1 MFERYG
7 IDDRNIYKICVVA
20 TMSSGKS
27 TFINSIIGDEILPE
41 KNEACTA
48 RTMSVLDNDNADI
61 KKAHIIR
68 NNGAKE
74 IVEISGREVLE
85 QINNDA
91 DIIDFL
97 VETNIKSIKN
107 TDKAVVLVDTPG
119 VNNSEDEE
127 HGKRT
132 SEFLKQMD
140 EGLIIYLMNATQ
152 LATNDDEILL
162 KSTLDYV
169 EKQNGKVKIIF
180 VLNKIDALDTETESI
195 REIVGAAASYIKTHG
210 FENPVIYPLSALSA
224 KLLRMAYYRRTMT
237 RREQRR
243 LEDVFQ
249 NYRPSE
255 NNMLSYARLNSE
267 SADIYQIG
275 DESVSGQEIQRAIA
289 NTGIT
294 AIETCIAEHMQSEN
308 EEYTPE
314 ILIRATMD
322 ESLEEQYHA
331 RLCGIPE
338 GRAEIN
344 LSASEK
350 LKEMLENSIELQR
363 LLNRKTTSNV
373 CFFQNHDNEE
383 IIHRQAGDLI
393 EDIELTKNEIM
404 KLAVQNSVC
413 EIPSRQN
420 CFYIYED
427 NDKKKVRVSTLY
439 LMSFDRLN
447 WKKISF
453 VQLSEEIST
462 ETEVFLYNVY
472 TNFLYE
478 INKENIESTI
488 VILDSK
494 FPAGIISIPG
504 FHRNGIVPYS
514 DIAEYIQDLKE
525 TENKKRQEDESVRE
539 QLERTYKGIVFHSV
553 EEKDAIIQKENKY
566 KGYCKYIEQKNYR
579 ELLQLKVE
587 ITDELPEILAR
598 PMLYKIL
605 EAMERQENIERNAHV
620 EWIKEADLEKAE
632 SFQENLKYF
641 SYSPDTME
649 RLRTDVRQR
658 ILACQRENLE
668 QCINDINNM
677 DRVQLRQ
684 AEEKIMEFHYNAE
697 LTEKY
702 VSKVRHR
709 YDIVETEEISVLCK
723 DIDEKNI
730 PQLEAL
736 SHQLESEYREEF
748 TEKYRNNIAR
758 RIEFLHIR
766 HMDELC
772 GNAANEDKEGLRRLR
787 NLIDAEQ
794 CKKELKSEYYEKI
807 NRRWEQLDYEE
818 MNQLTENISDKSSEE
833 LSAIYT
839 KLKNWECDIKLK
851 RPFLQK
857 VRINLDYTWYK
868 QLDKLTED
876 LGEKN
881 RDEINSVA
889 KQIKEKSFPD
899 RIRKNAEDKVDGKSF
914 ELDMRELI
922 GLGNDFNHFDRNA
935 VDLLEQKAI
944 LLNVSDRSRDIYRE
958 KLKERRY
965 CIGLSEVSREVQLFS
980 QLCEKYGTT
989 LQNLKTVMNTSDY
1002 RTCADRFCS
1011 RYNISGY
1018 SEIPVFMMQEKS
1030 EIAVT
1035 ADSLF
1040 YTVGNEH
1047 YKAPFD
1053 IVFSIGI
1060 SKKLLSDKLI
1070 ISFKNGTDVE
1080 LATPLNKKEQEKF
1093 ANLMNEFL
1101 NVIKNSTV
1109 ILSYPILLYHTENLN
1124 LKNFIYDE
1132 NKYWLDKETIADIFL
1147 QSYMVDKKRLGF
1159 GFYACGRRDDKWSQ
1173 LEEKVRKNFAI
1184 SADNILWIYD
1194 GTILRSGKEGMA
1206 IGENMIYLKKGT
1218 QNTVNIPMDKIFA
1231 VETIGEKRG
1240 IAFKTVDDYTFIC
1253 EMTELREE
1261 MQETFVNMI
1270 WEYIQGIQL
1279 VNKINSQSVPI
1290 IKNSSASS
1298 PRIAPKFCINCG
1310 APLGEHAK
1318 FCTRCGKKIE
1328 LLI

>member
-61 KKAHIIR
+61 KKVHIIR
-68 NNGAKE
+68 NTGAKE
-74 IVEISGREVLE
+74 IIEISGRDVLE
-85 QINNDA
+85 QINNDEN
-91 DIIDFL
+91 IVDFL
-97 VETNIKSIKN
+97 VETNIESIKN
-107 TDKAVVLVDTPG
+107 TNKAVVLVDTPG

-127 HGKRT
+127 HGRRT
-132 SEFLKQMD
+132 SEFLQQMG

-162 KSTLDYV
+162 KSVLDYV

-195 REIVGAAASYIKTHG
+195 REIVGAAASYIKAHG

-294 AIETCIAEHMQSEN
+294 AIETCIAEHMQSGN
-308 EEYTPE
+308 KDYTPE

-331 RLCGIPE
+331 RLCSIPE

-344 LSASEK
+344 PSASEK
-350 LKEMLENSIELQR
+350 LKDMLENSVELQR
-363 LLNRKTTSNV
+363 LLNRKTTLNI
-373 CFFQNHDNEE
+373 CFFQNNDNGE

-404 KLAVQNSVC
+404 KLAAQNSVC

-427 NDKKKVRVSTLY
+427 DDKKKIRVSTLY

-447 WKKISF
+447 WKKISY
-453 VQLSEEIST
+453 VQLSEEISA
-462 ETEVFLYNVY
+462 ETKVFLYNVY

-494 FPAGIISIPG
+494 FPASIISIPG

-514 DIAEYIQDLKE
+514 DIAEYIHDLKE

-566 KGYCKYIEQKNYR
+566 KEYCKYIDQKNYS
-579 ELLQLKVE
+579 ELLQLKAE
-587 ITDELPEILAR
+587 ISDELPEILAA

-605 EAMERQENIERNAHV
+605 EAMERQENIERNAHA
-620 EWIKEADLEKAE
+620 EWIKEADLKDAE
-632 SFQENLKYF
+632 AFLDNLRYF
-641 SYSPDTME
+641 SYSPDTMQK
-649 RLRTDVRQR
+649 LRAAAEER
-658 ILACQRENLE
+658 ILVCQREDLE
-668 QCINDINNM
+668 QCINNIINM
-677 DRVQLRQ
+677 DRAQLRRT
-684 AEEKIMEFHYNAE
+684 EEKLKEFHYNAE

-702 VSKVRHR
+702 VSQVRHQ
-709 YDIVETEEISVLCK
+709 YDLVETEEISELCK

-730 PQLEAL
+730 PQLEVL
-736 SHQLESEYREEF
+736 SHRLESEYREEF

-766 HMDELC
+766 HMDKLC

-807 NRRWEQLDYEE
+807 NSRWEQLDYEE

-868 QLDKLTED
+868 QLDKLTEN

-881 RDEINSVA
+881 RDEISGVA
-889 KQIKEKSFPD
+889 KQIKEKDYPG
-899 RIRKNAEDKVDGKSF
+899 RIRKNAEDKLAGKSF

-922 GLGNDFNHFDRNA
+922 GLGNDFDHFDKNT
-935 VDLLEQKAI
+935 VDLLEQKAL
-944 LLNVSDRSRDIYRE
+944 LLNISDRSRDIYRE

-965 CIGLSEVSREVQLFS
+965 CIALTEVSREVQLFG
-980 QLCEKYGTT
+980 QLCEKYGIT
-989 LQNLKTVMNTSDY
+989 LQNLKTVMNTPNY

-1018 SEIPVFMMQEKS
+1018 SKLPVFMMQGKS

-1047 YKAPFD
+1047 YKTPFD
-1053 IVFSIGI
+1053 IIFSLGLSSWHKSLIFIVFI
-1060 SKKLLSDKLI
+1060 
-1070 ISFKNGTDVE
+1070 N
-1080 LATPLNKKEQEKF
+1080 
-1093 ANLMNEFL
+1093 
-1101 NVIKNSTV
+1101 
-1109 ILSYPILLYHTENLN
+1109 
-1124 LKNFIYDE
+1124 
-1132 NKYWLDKETIADIFL
+1132 
-1147 QSYMVDKKRLGF
+1147 
-1159 GFYACGRRDDKWSQ
+1159 AC
-1173 LEEKVRKNFAI
+1173 L
-1184 SADNILWIYD
+1184 
-1194 GTILRSGKEGMA
+1194 
-1206 IGENMIYLKKGT
+1206 
-1218 QNTVNIPMDKIFA
+1218 
-1231 VETIGEKRG
+1231 
-1240 IAFKTVDDYTFIC
+1240 
-1253 EMTELREE
+1253 
-1261 MQETFVNMI
+1261 
-1270 WEYIQGIQL
+1270 
-1279 VNKINSQSVPI
+1279 
-1290 IKNSSASS
+1290 
-1298 PRIAPKFCINCG
+1298 
-1310 APLGEHAK
+1310 
-1318 FCTRCGKKIE
+1318 
-1328 LLI
+1328 

>member
-85 QINNDA
+85 QINNDE

-97 VETNIKSIKN
+97 VETNIKSVKN

-127 HGKRT
+127 HGRRT
-132 SEFLKQMD
+132 SEFLKQMG

-237 RREQRR
+237 RRERRR

-267 SADIYQIG
+267 SVDIYQIG

-294 AIETCIAEHMQSEN
+294 AIETCIAEHMQSGN
-308 EEYTPE
+308 KDYTPE

-331 RLCGIPE
+331 RLCSIPE

-344 LSASEK
+344 PSASEK
-350 LKEMLENSIELQR
+350 LKEMLANSVELQR

-383 IIHRQAGDLI
+383 IIHRQAGNLI

-539 QLERTYKGIVFHSV
+539 QLERTYKGIVFRSV

-566 KGYCKYIEQKNYR
+566 KEYCKYIEQKNYR

-620 EWIKEADLEKAE
+620 EWIKEADLEEAE

-649 RLRTDVRQR
+649 KLRTAAGQR

-684 AEEKIMEFHYNAE
+684 TEEKLKEFHYNAE

-818 MNQLTENISDKSSEE
+818 MNQLTENISDKSAEE

-876 LGEKN
+876 LGGKN

-980 QLCEKYGTT
+980 QLCEKYGIT
-989 LQNLKTVMNTSDY
+989 LQNLKTVMNTPDY

-1018 SEIPVFMMQEKS
+1018 SEIPVFMMQGKS

-1053 IVFSIGI
+1053 IIFSIGI

-1070 ISFKNGTDVE
+1070 ISFKNGTAVE

-1093 ANLMNEFL
+1093 ANLINEFL

-1132 NKYWLDKETIADIFL
+1132 NKYWLNKETIADIFL

-1218 QNTVNIPMDKIFA
+1218 QNTVTIPMDKIFT

-1261 MQETFVNMI
+1261 MRETFANMI